1 MRRETE
7 AYEVMINRFY
17 GTIFG
22 KLSRMKQ
29 NMTLEN
35 CAKALS
41 WPRATEPLFAHE
53 CKISSSQV
61 LGGSVAKLLLE
72 YYPQELHG
80 TAELFEKWINFLIAW
95 MYEIKKKLWS
105 SVNLSYN
112 HSKVLM
118 MKDFIVWNMYF

>member
-61 LGGSVAKLLLE
+61 LGESVAKLLPE

-95 MYEIKKKLWS
+95 MLRNQKEALVKRKPFLQPFQSTDDERFHCLEY
-105 SVNLSYN
+105 V
-112 HSKVLM
+112 
-118 MKDFIVWNMYF
+118 F